1 MHHGGGYYDYDLSL
15 GLSKIHDWCYMDF
28 IQNILDYV
36 EPISV
41 GLALSTSGHYSLFSV
56 PVGLYVN
63 FNCLP
68 LEQ

>member
-1 MHHGGGYYDYDLSL
+1 MDY
-15 GLSKIHDWCYMDF
+15 IE
-28 IQNILDYV
+28 NILDYV

-41 GLALSTSGHYSLFSV
+41 GLALSTAGEYSLFSV